1 MLHLLRKKTCLT
13 GLRWPKPL
21 ATARWQAFINVITA
35 TYLLCGSLLFSQTS
49 NAQFGGADLKQ
60 SDHDALPYYFGIT
73 LGVNLAR
80 FQTDLHPRFLQYD
93 SVYVAEPTNS
103 GGFTLGLS
111 ATGRLSNRFQVR
123 FNPQLM
129 FIERNIYYRLKF
141 PDIDDDTTV
150 TKKVE
155 SVIFTFPFQL
165 KFQSDRIGNFRVYA
179 MAGFKFDIDMASN
192 ARARKAEELVK
203 IEKYDYGP
211 EFGIGFNFFFDSF
224 ICSPE
229 IKISNGLRDIHA
241 RDPNL
246 KFSNV
251 FDRIQSRMIVFT
263 IHLEG

>member
-1 MLHLLRKKTCLT
+1 MLHLLRKK
-13 GLRWPKPL
+13 
-21 ATARWQAFINVITA
+21 AFIRITTVA
-35 TYLLCGSLLFSQTS
+35 YLLCAGLLLTQTS
-49 NAQFGGADLKQ
+49 KAQFGGADLYQ
-60 SDHDALPYYFGIT
+60 SDHDAKPYYFGIT
-73 LGVNLAR
+73 IGINLAR
-80 FQTDLHPRFLQYD
+80 FQTEMHHRFLEYD

-111 ATGRLSNRFQVR
+111 ATGRLSNRFQLR

-129 FIERNIYYRLKF
+129 FIERNIFYRLKY
-141 PDIDDDTTV
+141 PDFNGDTIT

-192 ARARKAEELVK
+192 ARAKRAEELVK
-203 IEKYDYGP
+203 IESHDWGP
-211 EFGIGFNFFFDSF
+211 EFGIGFNFFFESF

-229 IKISNGLRDIHA
+229 IKISNGLRNIHA
-241 RDPNL
+241 RDENL

-251 FDRIQSRMIVFT
+251 FDKIQSRMIVFS